1 MCYKKLPRYLPT
13 VLAMLAGL
21 TWLLLCAKA
30 HTQDTFLDLDLK
42 DVLNLEITSVSKKP
56 QTVSKAVAAVFV
68 ITGDDIRRMGAQTI
82 PDALRMAPGIEVAQI
97 SASSWAVTSRGFNAR
112 FANKLLV
119 LVDGRTVFSP
129 SYSGVYWDVQD
140 TVLAD
145 IERIEVIRGPGGA
158 TWGANAVNGVV
169 NIITKSAAATQGG
182 LLQASTGTAET
193 GTLSMRYGGKLED
206 LGYWRLYAKGFER
219 EGLRLKS
226 TGNPGFDDWRQQ
238 RIGGRADINPSGADA
253 VTVQAEMYQG
263 RHGESAVLSQPSSAS
278 FFATTASTQAVSGG
292 HLLVRWQRELAAGN
306 SLTVQ
311 SYLDHTV
318 RDWPAHGWQRVNTFD
333 TDVQYRLRAFQG
345 HDLVMG
351 VSYRSTYDDTALS
364 TTGIAADTLQLIEF
378 SQASITTR
386 TWSALLQDDITLK
399 PQTLVLT
406 LGAKLEQYGQETTK
420 ASPNTRLLWTPAEDQ
435 TFWAT
440 AGKANRTP
448 SRADSGGLARIILP
462 ANYTVNNRSLP
473 LPAFLEVSGS
483 RNPEARWAYEIGWKQ
498 RWAPGLSTDLS
509 AYINDYS
516 QSSYGTARL
525 GLCRPGQGTVALSCY
540 YPPATNTL
548 PLTNYIE
555 GQAKGVEI
563 SADWQASRQ
572 HRLQA
577 SLRRFAMSIP
587 TTSVDVYTPGSS
599 PLWSGSVRWSYS
611 PSAQTELD
619 LGLRHSGPLTNV
631 AFGQSVP
638 GYNAVDMR
646 WAWRSSPQTQ
656 WELVG
661 RNLLGGRHQEF
672 VSENGDSSAALLGP
686 TMHVGVRLQV

>member
-1 MCYKKLPRYLPT
+1 M
-13 VLAMLAGL
+13 GL
-21 TWLLLCAKA
+21 SWLMLCANA
-30 HTQDTFLDLDLK
+30 HAQGTFLDLDLK
-42 DVLNLEITSVSKKP
+42 DVLDLEITSVSKKP
-56 QTVSKAVAAVFV
+56 QTVSKAAAAVFV

-97 SASSWAVTSRGFNAR
+97 SASSWAVTARGFNGR

-129 SYSGVYWDVQD
+129 SFSGVFWDVQD

-182 LLQASTGTAET
+182 LLEASTGTAER
-193 GTLSMRYGGKLED
+193 GTLSVRYGGKLED
-206 LGYWRLYAKGFER
+206 VGYWRLYAKGFER
-219 EGLRLKS
+219 EGLHLKS

-238 RIGGRADINPSGADA
+238 RIGGRADLNPSTADA
-253 VTVQAEMYQG
+253 VTLQAELYQG
-263 RHGESAVLSQPSSAS
+263 RHGESAVLSNPSSAG
-278 FFATTASTQAVSGG
+278 FFALTASTQALSGG
-292 HLLVRWQRELAAGN
+292 HLLVRWQRELADGN

-311 SYLDHTV
+311 SYLDHTL
-318 RDWPAHGWQRVNTFD
+318 RDWPAHAWQRVNTFD
-333 TDVQYRLRAFQG
+333 TDVQYRLRVFNG

-351 VSYRSTYDDTALS
+351 MSYRSTHDDTALS
-364 TTGIAADTLQLIEF
+364 TTGIAADTLQLFEL

-386 TWSALLQDDITLK
+386 TWSALVQDDITLK
-399 PQTLVLT
+399 PKTLVLT
-406 LGAKLEQYGQETTK
+406 LGAQLERYGKETAK
-420 ASPNTRLLWTPAEDQ
+420 ASPNMRLRWTPTEDQ

-462 ANYTVNNRSLP
+462 TNYTVHNRPLP
-473 LPAFLEVSGS
+473 LPAFLQVSGAL
-483 RNPEARWAYEIGWKQ
+483 NPEARWAYEIGWKQ
-498 RWAPGLSTDLS
+498 RWAPGLTTDLS
-509 AYINDYS
+509 AYIADYS

-525 GLCRPGQGTVALSCY
+525 GLCRPGLRTVAVSCY
-540 YPPATNTL
+540 YPPSNNTL

-555 GQAKGVEI
+555 GQGKGVEI

-577 SLRRFAMSIP
+577 SLTRFAMSIP
-587 TTSVDVYTPGSS
+587 ATSVDIYTPGSS
-599 PLWSGSVRWSYS
+599 PLWSGSLRWSYS

-619 LGLRHSGPLTNV
+619 IGLRQSSRLTNV

-638 GYNAVDMR
+638 GYQAVDMR
-646 WAWRSSPQTQ
+646 WAWRSSPKTQ

-661 RNLLGGRHQEF
+661 RNLLGRHQEF
-672 VSENGDSSAALLGP
+672 VSETGDTSAALLGP
-686 TMHVGVRLQV
+686 TLNVGVRLQF